1 MVSALLIILPFA
13 LSSVVTAF
21 AEGPRRMVHRSVAK
35 RAHGDVQLFKRF
47 DGTRWTFYDVG
58 LGACGQTNVASD
70 YIVALNAEQ
79 FGSGYP
85 GPNCFKSITLSYNG
99 KTATATIMDS
109 CPGCP
114 YGGLDLSRGLFQHFA
129 SEDVGVIYGSWSF
142 NDGSTPTTTTTKA
155 AAAATTT
162 RTTTKAATTTTQA
175 TTSRTTPRASAS
187 TTTSHHSTTTSRA
200 ANLAVST
207 SSHAS
212 SSSTHSVS
220 STHTSSS
227 VSSSSTVASATA
239 SASANVT
246 ADSAALIQENL
257 AAMSDILTRLAGLI
271 MAAGLGTEESD

>member
-1 MVSALLIILPFA
+1 MLSRLCILLPFA
-13 LSSVVTAF
+13 LSTVATAF
-21 AEGPRRMVHRSVAK
+21 AEGPRRMVHRSIAK
-35 RAHGDVQLFKRF
+35 RTHGDVQLFKRF

-79 FGSGYP
+79 FGPGYP

-142 NDGSTPTTTTTKA
+142 NDGSAATTTTTK

-162 RTTTKAATTTTQA
+162 RTTTKAATTTQA
-175 TTSRTTPRASAS
+175 TTTRTSRAAAA

-212 SSSTHSVS
+212 SSTHSAS
-220 STHTSSS
+220 STHASSS
-227 VSSSSTVASATA
+227 FGSSSTVASATA
-239 SASANVT
+239 SASASAT
-246 ADSAALIQENL
+246 ADTAALIQENL
-257 AAMSDILTRLAGLI
+257 AAMSDILTKLAGLI
-271 MAAGLGTEESD
+271 VTAGLGTEESD